1 MEDVAVASSGAGQLV
16 MTEALRAAR
25 GNDRAALA
33 LLQACYIELSIRL
46 AIEEQTHERQLPA
59 VAAFCQVGG
68 QMLIDQGRA
77 YLDAASKDSEGLLL
91 GRLHNAQEQ
100 RDRFE
105 LFLRRRFETEALTRT
120 PSEASVD
127 DVPDDEI

>member
-1 MEDVAVASSGAGQLV
+1 MRCAAACRAAAGVLVFFHASFAHADVADFVGKPVQ
-16 MTEALRAAR
+16 
-25 GNDRAALA
+25 
-33 LLQACYIELSIRL
+33 SIRL

-105 LFLRRRFETEALTRT
+105 LFLRRRFETEALTRP
-120 PSEASVD
+120 PSETSVD
-127 DVPDDEI
+127 ELADDEI